1 MINKSNLDSL
11 FGATVT
17 DADGDGD
24 KIGTVGQLYVDPGT
38 ETDGRE
44 PREPRAAE

>member
-1 MINKSNLDSL
+1 MIDKSNLDSL

-17 DADGDGD
+17 DADGD
-24 KIGTVGQLYVDPGT
+24 KIGTGADSAGVGVSAD
-38 ETDGRE
+38 TDGRA

>member
-1 MINKSNLDSL
+1 MIDKSNLDSL

-17 DADGDGD
+17 DADGD
-24 KIGTVGQLYVDPGT
+24 KIGTVGQLFVDPGAD
-38 ETDGRE
+38 TDGRE